1 MSRKTFISGQVLKSI
16 LYVHPRLLL
25 HGDFLK
31 KIQAKATAG
40 GNAQAGYEN
49 LLRHANGYLKSFN
62 AEDPFGKILSFE
74 AKEGLKEH
82 QKRGSFEG
90 ALVPAVRP
98 IEVLAAVGLLTG
110 DERYSRHAAK
120 GLVNMARSLTV
131 DMPQLSLG
139 FYYTRTFYVRALAF
153 GYDWLWNFLTP
164 EERHDV
170 KRTLLGLVTDIYD
183 KSWTQSWGRHPL
195 HRVWNWDP
203 GLVSCAGLGLLAMEG
218 ETRLPESAMLV
229 EFRRHLRDYLTFG
242 LDFDGCGHEGPGYLA
257 YGIGAGVEFAEC
269 LRQLGRGDLFTETNW
284 QLIAPWIVSEMLPHR
299 GLWNNLSDCGHGRL
313 PGSAVYSYTCGRLA
327 ELA

>member
-1 MSRKTFISGQVLKSI
+1 
-16 LYVHPRLLL
+16 
-25 HGDFLK
+25 
-31 KIQAKATAG
+31 
-40 GNAQAGYEN
+40 
-49 LLRHANGYLKSFN
+49 
-62 AEDPFGKILSFE
+62 
-74 AKEGLKEH
+74 
-82 QKRGSFEG
+82 
-90 ALVPAVRP
+90 
-98 IEVLAAVGLLTG
+98 
-110 DERYSRHAAK
+110 
-120 GLVNMARSLTV
+120 
-131 DMPQLSLG
+131 MPQLSLG

-218 ETRLPESAMLV
+218 ETRLPEAAMLV

-269 LRQLGRGDLFTETNW
+269 LRQLGRKCCR
-284 QLIAPWIVSEMLPHR
+284 IAACGTICPTAAMAVCLEA
-299 GLWNNLSDCGHGRL
+299 LSTAMHAAVWRSLHGR
-313 PGSAVYSYTCGRLA
+313 SR
-327 ELA
+327 